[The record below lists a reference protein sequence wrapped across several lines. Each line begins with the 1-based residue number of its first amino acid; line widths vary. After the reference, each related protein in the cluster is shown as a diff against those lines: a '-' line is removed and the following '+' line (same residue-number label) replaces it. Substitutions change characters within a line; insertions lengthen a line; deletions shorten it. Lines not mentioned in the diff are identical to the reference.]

1 MNIEGIIANFDR
13 DGYVLLPQVISAAE
27 LADLQEDSA
36 HIIEEGYEGKE
47 PESDYFS
54 DPLPDTGEVV
64 FHRVQ
69 YVFPKARSNSFIKLL
84 AHPLILQVVQR
95 LLGDDF
101 ICEAEAFVFKLPGN
115 GKEVPVHCD
124 GDPSQPDVMPL
135 VFNVDYYLDD
145 ATPENGCL
153 LAAPGSHKLNLSGP
167 EVVAQGFDFPGLV
180 ELPVKAGDVLF
191 HNTRLVHGSRRNSA
205 NSLRRTL
212 YYAFHSL
219 SATARQGSPEPGT
232 SLLRPGQP
240 VPESWIQ
247 ERLRLMMH
255 AIDLRKET
263 SYGGD
268 EVPFPYQPP
277 DGYDAA
283 WPTAG
288 EKLNYRPALGYS
300 KFY

>member
-1 MNIEGIIANFDR
+1 MNIEGIVANFDR

-47 PESDYFS
+47 PESDYFY

-69 YVFPKARSNSFIKLL
+69 YVFPKARKNSFIKLL

-219 SATARQGSPEPGT
+219 SAAARQGEARTDGSY
-232 SLLRPGQP
+232 LRPGQT
-240 VPESWIQ
+240 VPQGWIDD
-247 ERLRLMMH
+247 RLRLMMH

-263 SYGGD
+263 RYGRA

-277 DGYDAA
+277 AGYDVA
-283 WPTAG
+283 WPGAG
-288 EKLNYRPALGYS
+288 EKLNYRPALGYN

>member
-1 MNIEGIIANFDR
+1 MNIEGIVANFDR

-219 SATARQGSPEPGT
+219 SAAARQGSPERGT

-240 VPESWIQ
+240 VPESWIHD
-247 ERLRLMMH
+247 RLRLMMH

-263 SYGGD
+263 SYGRE

-277 DGYDAA
+277 AGYDVI
-283 WPTAG
+283 WPGAG

>member
-1 MNIEGIIANFDR
+1 MNIDAIAANFDR
-13 DGYVLLPQVISAAE
+13 DGYVLLPQAICPEE
-27 LADLQEDSA
+27 LAVLQEDSA
-36 HIIEEGYEGKE
+36 RIIEEGYEDKE
-47 PESDYFS
+47 PESDYFY

-64 FHRVQ
+64 YHRVQ
-69 YVFPKARSNSFIKLL
+69 YVFPKARKNSFIKLL

-101 ICEAEAFVFKLPGN
+101 ICEAEAFVFKLPGI

-124 GDPSQPDVMPL
+124 GDPSQPDVMEL

-153 LAAPGSHKLNLSGP
+153 LVTPGSHKLNLSVQ
-167 EVVAQGFDFPGLV
+167 EVVAQGYDFPGLV

-191 HNTRLVHGSRRNSA
+191 HNVKLVHGSRRNSA

-219 SATARQGSPEPGT
+219 SAAARQGEPRSEG
-232 SLLRPGQP
+232 SYLRPGQT
-240 VPESWIQ
+240 VPQSWIDD
-247 ERLRLMMH
+247 RLRLMMH

-263 SYGGD
+263 RFGRE

-277 DGYDAA
+277 AGYDVT
-283 WPTAG
+283 WPSAD